1 MAVHIYIYI
10 SICHIA
16 FFPSFLFFFFFLA
29 VSQTGSR
36 SFHTSAVKLAVGSW
50 SSMNKKKKS
59 LSNLEAKHS
68 GLRNSTPCVCVC
80 PNAGAAAAKL
90 VRLLLSAPRERG
102 SHPLGSS
109 GYAQREADSI
119 CKRSLSPF
127 FGPVWEFRGGLNY
140 HIREKVK

>member
-1 MAVHIYIYI
+1 
-10 SICHIA
+10 
-16 FFPSFLFFFFFLA
+16 
-29 VSQTGSR
+29 
-36 SFHTSAVKLAVGSW
+36 
-50 SSMNKKKKS
+50 MNKKKKKS
-59 LSNLEAKHS
+59 FKPRGQTLGAP
-68 GLRNSTPCVCVC
+68 NSTPCVCVC